1 MGMVGYYRIF
11 VEGFSKIANLVT
23 SFLSKGAGF
32 KWTNECD
39 QDFSKLEQCLTSTP
53 ILKVADMDRLFI
65 ICTDASKQ
73 GLGVVL
79 SQDGRVISY
88 ASHKL
93 RSREQIY
100 ASHDLELTTVV
111 HAFLSLA
118 SLSGEYEI

>member
-11 VEGFSKIANLVT
+11 VEGFSKIANPIT
-23 SFLSKGAGF
+23 SFLRKGARF

-39 QDFSKLEQCLTSTP
+39 QDFSKLKKCLTSAP
-53 ILKVADMDRLFI
+53 ILKVPDMDRLFI
-65 ICTDASKQ
+65 ICIDASKE

-93 RSREQIY
+93 RSCE
-100 ASHDLELTTVV
+100 
-111 HAFLSLA
+111 
-118 SLSGEYEI
+118 